1 MGAKVGGDG
10 AYNSDI
16 NVTPLVDIM
25 LVVLIIFMVITP
37 MLGSN
42 VAVTLPKA
50 NNPIEEKKINSDKAV
65 IVSIPA
71 NKAWYVGKDEMKAAS
86 DDEKLNALTKEV
98 KDKIDRISKP
108 EDKVVYVKCSQD
120 VQYQYVVMTI
130 DAIRNSG
137 IDRIGLVVDQE
148 KPGSGGG
155 AAAPVAAK

>member
-10 AYNSDI
+10 SYNSDI

-50 NNPIEEKKINSDKAV
+50 NNPVEEKKINSDKAV
-65 IVSIPA
+65 IVSIPQ
-71 NKAWYVGKDEMKAAS
+71 KKSWYVGKDEMKAAS
-86 DDEKLNALTKEV
+86 DEEKLSALTKEV
-98 KDKIDRISKP
+98 KDKIDKISKP

-130 DAIRNSG
+130 DAIRDSG
-137 IDRIGLVVDQE
+137 IDRIGLVVDQD
-148 KPGSGGG
+148 KGGGSG
-155 AAAPVAAK
+155 ATATPTTAK